1 MTHHP
6 SRPRPRLLPQLSTLA
21 SAVPESVPRPAAKL
35 AVGAVAVTLVSFF
48 VKSLVNTLLLL
59 ALLAGGVYFLAGKQ
73 LDKLEKS
80 AAGGDDDDDIFG
92 GPVRESTGNQAL
104 DDAQRI
110 MDKYK

>member
-1 MTHHP
+1 M
-6 SRPRPRLLPQLSTLA
+6 
-21 SAVPESVPRPAAKL
+21 PESVPRPAAKL

-80 AAGGDDDDDIFG
+80 AGDDDDDDIFG

>member
-80 AAGGDDDDDIFG
+80 AAGDDDDDIFG

>member
-80 AAGGDDDDDIFG
+80 AGDDDDDDIFG

>member
-1 MTHHP
+1 M
-6 SRPRPRLLPQLSTLA
+6 
-21 SAVPESVPRPAAKL
+21 PRPAAKL
-35 AVGAVAVTLVSFF
+35 AVGAMTVAIVSFF

-59 ALLAGGVYFLAGKQ
+59 ALLAGGVYFFAGKQ
-73 LDKLEKS
+73 LDELEKS
-80 AAGGDDDDDIFG
+80 FGDGDDDIFG

>member
-1 MTHHP
+1 M
-6 SRPRPRLLPQLSTLA
+6 
-21 SAVPESVPRPAAKL
+21 PRPAAKL

-80 AAGGDDDDDIFG
+80 AGGDDDDDIFG